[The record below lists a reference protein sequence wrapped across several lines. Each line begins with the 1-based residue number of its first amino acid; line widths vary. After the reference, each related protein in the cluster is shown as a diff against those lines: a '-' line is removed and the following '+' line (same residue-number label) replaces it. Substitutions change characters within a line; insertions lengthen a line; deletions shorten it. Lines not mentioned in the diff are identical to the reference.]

1 MVRVGVRALL
11 SALVVALVA
20 ARASTAATG
29 SESAPA
35 SPEAPA
41 TLVVIVHDG
50 VPERDL
56 SLDRLRRI
64 FLVRER
70 FWSNGVRIAP
80 VNLPA
85 GNAVREAF
93 SVRVLGRSSR
103 ALAAYWNDLYFHGT
117 LPPPTVGSEQAVLR
131 FVAATPGA
139 IGYVTIEAA
148 SELPDG
154 VRIVERVEVGRES
167 GE

>member
-1 MVRVGVRALL
+1 MVRIRVRSVL
-11 SALVVALVA
+11 SALVIALMA
-20 ARASTAATG
+20 AAASAAPAG
-29 SESAPA
+29 SERAAAIP
-35 SPEAPA
+35 PVPG

-50 VPERDL
+50 VPDREL

-103 ALAAYWNDLYFHGT
+103 SLAAYWNDLYFHGT
-117 LPPPTVGSEQAVLR
+117 LPPPTVGSEQAVIR

-148 SELPDG
+148 SELPGG
-154 VRIVERVEVGRES
+154 VRVVAEAKERK
-167 GE
+167 

>member
-1 MVRVGVRALL
+1 MVRVGVRSVL

-20 ARASTAATG
+20 AASSAAATG
-29 SESAPA
+29 GARAPA
-35 SPEAPA
+35 RALSPG

-50 VPERDL
+50 VPDRDL
-56 SLDRLRRI
+56 SPDRLRRI

-85 GNAVREAF
+85 GNPVREAF

-117 LPPPTVGSEQAVLR
+117 LPPPTVGSEQAVVR

-139 IGYVTIEAA
+139 IGYVTAEAA
-148 SELPDG
+148 AELPGG
-154 VRIVERVEVGRES
+154 VRVVAEANETK
-167 GE
+167 